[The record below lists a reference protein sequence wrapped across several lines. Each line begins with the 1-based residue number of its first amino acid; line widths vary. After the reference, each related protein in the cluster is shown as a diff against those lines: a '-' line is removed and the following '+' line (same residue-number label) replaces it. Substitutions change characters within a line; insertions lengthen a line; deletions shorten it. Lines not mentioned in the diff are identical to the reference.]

1 LDDYKR
7 ELQDINK
14 KITEIEKQGQK
25 GQKAL
30 TGFCAKYKALGE
42 ITSFH
47 LHEDSS
53 LFWARLF
60 ITLLFISIEVIP
72 TLFKMMMTSGPYD
85 NLLRAEM
92 HRVKVL
98 SEKRISDVNDE
109 VNTAVK
115 ISTMKNQK
123 RLEAETLANED
134 IMKRIA
140 TTQSELLQKAISA
153 WREEELKKINEN
165 PSAYIKMGK
174 EESAQQS

>member
-1 LDDYKR
+1 MM
-7 ELQDINK
+7 
-14 KITEIEKQGQK
+14 
-25 GQKAL
+25 
-30 TGFCAKYKALGE
+30 
-42 ITSFH
+42 
-47 LHEDSS
+47 ED
-53 LFWARLF
+53 
-60 ITLLFISIEVIP
+60 
-72 TLFKMMMTSGPYD
+72 GPYD
-85 NLLRAEM
+85 DLLRAEK
-92 HRVKVL
+92 HRIRVL

-140 TTQSELLQKAISA
+140 SVQSELLQKAISA

-174 EESAQQS
+174 EESTQQS